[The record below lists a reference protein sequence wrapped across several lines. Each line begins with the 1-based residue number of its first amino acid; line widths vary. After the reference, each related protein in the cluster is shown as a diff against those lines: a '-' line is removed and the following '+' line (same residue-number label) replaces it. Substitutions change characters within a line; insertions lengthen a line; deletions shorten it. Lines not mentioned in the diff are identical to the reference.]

1 MSTDGGGPTP
11 ASPAPATTRP
21 PRRLRAPDS
30 LVGWLLVAP
39 TVLFLVAVFAYP
51 VISTALTS
59 LQKVKLQKPGEAEF
73 VGLENYVDF
82 FTEPAFWQAIGRTL
96 YFTVVSV
103 GLELILGIAI
113 AAFLQRRYFGWRFLR
128 LAVFVPWAV
137 PTIAAATMF
146 RWIYNADYGALNGLL
161 YQLGLIDRYVPWLA
175 DPFMA
180 MNMVIIAD
188 VWKSTP
194 FVILIALAAMA
205 GLPGELYEA
214 ARIDGA
220 SRWQSFRRVTLP
232 LLKGA
237 ILVILVVRTVEA
249 FRVFDIIYVLTGGGP
264 ANATLVISYVAYQ
277 ETFRFFD
284 LGRGSAISFIIS
296 LFVLGAAVVY
306 LRLLSTRSEASR

>member
-1 MSTDGGGPTP
+1 MSQ
-11 ASPAPATTRP
+11 SR
-21 PRRLRAPDS
+21 RRLSLPDS
-30 LVGWLLVAP
+30 LTGWLLVAP
-39 TVLFLVAVFAYP
+39 VALFLIAVFAYP

-59 LQKVKLQKPGEAEF
+59 LQKARLQKPGEAEF
-73 VGLENYVDF
+73 IGLQNYFDF
-82 FTEPAFWQAIGRTL
+82 FSEPAFWQSIGRTL

-103 GLELILGIAI
+103 GLELALGIAI

-161 YQLGLIDRYVPWLA
+161 YQFGIINSYVPWLA
-175 DPFMA
+175 DPFAA
-180 MNMVIIAD
+180 MNFVIVAD

-194 FVILIALAAMA
+194 FVVLIALAAMA
-205 GLPGELYEA
+205 SIPGELYEA

-220 SRWQSFRRVTLP
+220 SRWQSFWRVTLP

-237 ILVILVVRTVEA
+237 VLVVLVVRTVEA
-249 FRVFDIIYVLTGGGP
+249 FRVFDMIYVLTGGGP
-264 ANATLVISYVAYQ
+264 ANATLVISYMAYQ

-284 LGRGSAISFIIS
+284 MGRGAAISFIIS

-306 LRLLSTRSEASR
+306 LRLLSTGREGSR